1 MNQGFIKSETIKNLM
16 RKNHIIRKKKY
27 ILDINKILL
36 FIISPVI
43 LFFLY
48 YIYQLWNN
56 YLPFKKIRDDE
67 KQRMINGSKIKN

>member
-1 MNQGFIKSETIKNLM
+1 MSKKLMNQGFIKSETIKNLM

-67 KQRMINGSKIKN
+67 K